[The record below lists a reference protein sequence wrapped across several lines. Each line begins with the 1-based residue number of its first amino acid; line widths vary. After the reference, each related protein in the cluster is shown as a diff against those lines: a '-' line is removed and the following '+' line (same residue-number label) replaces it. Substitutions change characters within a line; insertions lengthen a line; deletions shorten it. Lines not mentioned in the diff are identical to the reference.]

1 MRFFTKKI
9 TSFLPMK
16 KCPGSFR
23 AHAQFFLVIV
33 MSNQGTDCF
42 LAPLII
48 AADGFETTEQQE
60 ELISFLKDRKAI
72 NMIAPGTAGFD
83 LDEMPWQDET
93 WKDDTDFL
101 LCVTTEAQS
110 EDACENFRMR

>member
-42 LAPLII
+42 LALLII
-48 AADGFETTEQQE
+48 AADGFETTEQQV
-60 ELISFLKDRKAI
+60 LILMRCH
-72 NMIAPGTAGFD
+72 G
-83 LDEMPWQDET
+83 
-93 WKDDTDFL
+93 
-101 LCVTTEAQS
+101 
-110 EDACENFRMR
+110 RMRLGRMIPTFFSA